1 MPNEQKAKRQL
12 RDADAIPAWKKNSVE
27 RSLTSARERAQD
39 RSDRFVAAAMEL
51 MQERGTTDF
60 TVQEVIDRSRMSI
73 RTFYKFFASK
83 DDLLVAV
90 HDTILAREVVPR
102 LRRRCEVTSD
112 PVERVR
118 AYIEGLYD
126 LTADRNPASRALTTF
141 RSRLAETRPNDLE
154 QTMRPQIELVVELVS
169 RSGGD
174 WPAEVRPR
182 PRGRRAADA
191 PHRPGRPCTPGS
203 WAATP
208 YRRRTSG
215 GSAHRASASPT
226 TTRACTETLDPLR
239 VSGTSLRPVA

>member
-1 MPNEQKAKRQL
+1 MTDEQKAKSQVF
-12 RDADAIPAWKKNSVE
+12 DAEVMPAWKKNSVD

-90 HDTILAREVVPR
+90 HDTILATEVVPR
-102 LRRRCEVTSD
+102 LRRRCEAASD

-126 LTADRNPASRALTTF
+126 LTADRNPASRALSTF
-141 RSRLAETRPNDLE
+141 RSRLAETRPSDLE
-154 QTMRPQIELVVELVS
+154 QTMRPQIELVVELA
-169 RSGGD
+169 RGA
-174 WPAEVRPR
+174 AEA
-182 PRGRRAADA
+182 GRLTSDLAPEAAGLLTA
-191 PHRPGRPCTPGS
+191 PHRPGGRARPDPG
-203 WAATP
+203 
-208 YRRRTSG
+208 
-215 GSAHRASASPT
+215 
-226 TTRACTETLDPLR
+226 
-239 VSGTSLRPVA
+239 